1 MLTVTRRDDKTF
13 TFYFYD
19 ENDDVI
25 DLTDC
30 TLFTTVKQNKS
41 DLDANAKILTTLTI
55 EDPATLGKAT
65 WTLVPADTLYL
76 SGQYYWDVQLKSA
89 SGLITTVINDFFV
102 VEVDVTVRT
111 DNGSLS

>member
-25 DLTDC
+25 NLTDC
-30 TLFTTVKQNKS
+30 SIFTTVKQNKS
-41 DLDANAKILTTLTI
+41 DLDANAKISASLTI
-55 EDPATLGKAT
+55 ESPATLGKAT
-65 WTLVPADTLYL
+65 WTLVPADTQYL
-76 SGQYYWDVQLKSA
+76 LGQYYWDVQLKSA

-102 VEVDVTVRT
+102 VEVDVTMRT
-111 DNGSLS
+111 VGGS